1 MITHGT
7 GDHISPHQLTL
18 DYYGKALSYFDSE
31 EKMNESFCI
40 FCPEEGGH
48 ALYDWDGPNVTNAAG
63 MAALTKW
70 VEEGII
76 PEKLR
81 TVNYDFMEDRVTR
94 ESEVQRFVLSG
105 GNGDGICK

>member
-1 MITHGT
+1 M
-7 GDHISPHQLTL
+7 
-18 DYYGKALSYFDSE
+18 
-31 EKMNESFCI
+31 
-40 FCPEEGGH
+40 
-48 ALYDWDGPNVTNAAG
+48 TNAAG